1 MHYFQLIFKEPGPCE
16 GCNPEDPA
24 SLVTDPNVT
33 TTCTQTAKGFTSC
46 FMSCSNGGKING
58 GNKLKLKCKCPRGA
72 DGVKVCGWK
81 GRRSMWSTAAIAGL
95 TCSSTTGPVPVPEP
109 VPVTNAPIT
118 NAPVTNA
125 PVTNAPVTNA
135 PVTNAPVT
143 NAPVTNA
150 PVTNAPVTNAP
161 VTNAPVTN
169 APVTTAAPATPAATT
184 AAPTTAAPATPAAT
198 TAAPTTAAPATPA
211 ATTAA
216 PTTAAPATTPSGC
229 SPLDASTFTGVVEN
243 ADATG
248 GCPPTLTDYSLVNGD
263 TVTAIPGD
271 PHAVHG
277 DHIAANSIVVAGVGG
292 ERNTGMVFLD
302 SFVARHDTCADKTKY
317 GTSAQAQG
325 VELNNP
331 SGAPDCADSY
341 VWAWQSSNGGNNKDE
356 QFGYVSA
363 SPDGSYVIAAGV
375 KEGATSS
382 EYHRWLVK
390 LDAATGAKIWEI
402 IMPSTDAYASAKS
415 GYESVEFTADGGF
428 IAGGFVDY
436 VGQFPGF
443 KSGGQIDGGIPIYE
457 KFDATVA
464 SATTDFVTAP
474 TPVWTYKC
482 GDATRGSV
490 SCTADTR
497 ASVNTM
503 RVFMDNGIEKVVNT
517 IRAPTNA
524 ILIVN
529 TLTGQE
535 RVA

>member
-161 VTNAPVTN
+161 VTNAPV
-169 APVTTAAPATPAATT
+169 
-184 AAPTTAAPATPAAT
+184 
-198 TAAPTTAAPATPA
+198 TTAAPATPA

-402 IMPSTDAYASAKS
+402 IMPSTDTYASAKS

>member
-1 MHYFQLIFKEPGPCE
+1 
-16 GCNPEDPA
+16 
-24 SLVTDPNVT
+24 
-33 TTCTQTAKGFTSC
+33 
-46 FMSCSNGGKING
+46 MSCSNGGKIAG
-58 GNKLKLKCKCPRGA
+58 GKKLKLKCKCPRGA

-81 GRRSMWSTAAIAGL
+81 GKRSMWSTSAIAGL
-95 TCSSTTGPVPVPEP
+95 TCTSTTGPVPVPEP
-109 VPVTNAPIT
+109 VPVT

-169 APVTTAAPATPAATT
+169 APVTTAPATPAA
-184 AAPTTAAPATPAAT
+184 TTAAPATPAAT
-198 TAAPTTAAPATPA
+198 TAAPTTA
-211 ATTAA
+211 
-216 PTTAAPATTPSGC
+216 SGC
-229 SPLDASTFTGVVEN
+229 SPLDASTSTGVVEN
-243 ADATG
+243 ADGTG

-263 TVTAIPGD
+263 AVTAVPGD

-277 DHIAANSIVVAGVGG
+277 DHIGANSIVVAGVGG

-302 SFVARHDTCADKTKY
+302 AFVVRHDTCADKTQY
-317 GTSAQAQG
+317 GTNTQAQA
-325 VELNNP
+325 VELATP
-331 SGAPDCADSY
+331 SGAPDCSGSY
-341 VWAWQSSNGGNNKDE
+341 VWAWQSSNGGNSKNE
-356 QFGYVSA
+356 QLGYVSA

-375 KEGATSS
+375 KEGATAN
-382 EYHRWLVK
+382 EYHRWLIK

-402 IMPSTDAYASAKS
+402 IMPSTDAYAGAKS

-428 IAGGFVDY
+428 IAGGFADY
-436 VGQFPGF
+436 QSDPSDPFPPF

-464 SATTDFVTAP
+464 TATTDFTTAP

-503 RVFMDNGIEKVVNT
+503 RVFMDNGIEKVANT
-517 IRAPTNA
+517 MRAPTNA

-529 TLTGQE
+529 TTTGQE
-535 RVA
+535 TAFSQVGTNTGRVAKTFMAKN